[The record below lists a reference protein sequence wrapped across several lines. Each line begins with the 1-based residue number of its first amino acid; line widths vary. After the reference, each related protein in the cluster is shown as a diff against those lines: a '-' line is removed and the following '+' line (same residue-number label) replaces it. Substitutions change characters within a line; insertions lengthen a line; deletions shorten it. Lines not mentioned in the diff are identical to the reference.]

1 MEWEKQGNAFTS
13 VKSPFASSSG
23 QAGRPPTSIQLLNTS
38 MSSSS
43 LVASLAPSS
52 SSDSP
57 EGESYKK
64 AVQTGINMDLLS
76 KVIKKEEIVSY
87 LCYSHQAPLPPAPPP
102 SLL

>member
-1 MEWEKQGNAFTS
+1 MGKTGDTFTS

-43 LVASLAPSS
+43 LVAGLVFSS
-52 SSDSP
+52 SSDSS

-64 AVQTGINMDLLS
+64 KQYKLA
-76 KVIKKEEIVSY
+76 
-87 LCYSHQAPLPPAPPP
+87 
-102 SLL
+102 